1 VRPRQVDDRIGP
13 GDDVDCSVHRRPAP
27 HDPHSGRPE
36 SFLALQIPLPVV
48 AHPHHPMVALAVKR
62 GADARRYA
70 RDKPDDPVPV
80 MAVLMTPVDCWIR
93 VRALVSIGTYRRR
106 WKW

>member
-1 VRPRQVDDRIGP
+1 
-13 GDDVDCSVHRRPAP
+13 
-27 HDPHSGRPE
+27 
-36 SFLALQIPLPVV
+36 
-48 AHPHHPMVALAVKR
+48 MVALAVKR

-70 RDKPDDPVPV
+70 RDKPDAPVPV

-93 VRALVSIGTYRRR
+93 VRALVSIATYRRR

>member
-1 VRPRQVDDRIGP
+1 MVLASMLLG
-13 GDDVDCSVHRRPAP
+13 
-27 HDPHSGRPE
+27 SGLVVTRWWRTGAVA
-36 SFLALQIPLPVV
+36 LAG
-48 AHPHHPMVALAVKR
+48 MVALAVKR

-93 VRALVSIGTYRRR
+93 VRALVSIATYRRR